1 MPRKGAVA
9 VLSMMR
15 AQMRYVIRSRYAAV
29 FGIVFACM
37 CAFEAAAI
45 WMHLHVPWFT
55 ELGIVVGI
63 HDGVPSLA
71 LWGSSFVG
79 GSLIAMLFSIFM
91 ASMASEFFKHGYVK
105 NMIQARGG
113 RASYALAFVALCV
126 LLSAAMTVV
135 GVVVTETG
143 VRIAGVAPAL
153 PSIGDFFQWLTQVIL
168 CVTAYAVL
176 TVLVVFV
183 TKSEVAGVIAALFF
197 GGGGVEGLMMFVLA
211 NVPGMPAAI
220 RDCLDGYLAADVSTL
235 GAGGICDPL
244 SYAQSVGTILVVGA
258 LCVLVMRRRSLG

>member
-1 MPRKGAVA
+1 MLK
-9 VLSMMR
+9 
-15 AQMRYVIRSRYAAV
+15 AQIRYVVGSRYAAV
-29 FGIVFACM
+29 FGIAFACM

-45 WMHLHVPWFT
+45 WMHLHVAWFA
-55 ELGIVVGI
+55 EIGMVVGV
-63 HDGVPSLA
+63 HDGMPSMA

-105 NMIQARGG
+105 NMIQAHGG

-126 LLSAAMTVV
+126 LLSAAMTVM
-135 GVVVTETG
+135 GVVVTEAG
-143 VRIAGVAPAL
+143 VRIAGVGPAL
-153 PSIGDFFQWLTQVIL
+153 PSVGDFFQWLVQVIL
-168 CVTAYAVL
+168 CVAAYAVL

-197 GGGGVEGLMMFVLA
+197 GGGGAEGLMMFVLA

-220 RDCLDGYLAADVSTL
+220 RDCLDGYLAADMSTL
-235 GAGGICDPL
+235 ASGGICDPL
-244 SYAQSVGTILVVGA
+244 SYAQSIGTILVGAA
-258 LCVLVMRRRSLG
+258 LCVLVMRRRSIG